1 MYHSYHTNVNVL
13 FLIFVQFQSIKVP
26 LRCCFVVCSVQEE
39 IQKKL
44 TLTSHDELCSLSHFN
59 HRMTQINHYSKHHL
73 TLHLKEKFRDRDLGV
88 YQTMQTES
96 CFGQRFPKKVCG
108 HQTVYSITSNKC
120 PVLNTSGSCST

>member
-44 TLTSHDELCSLSHFN
+44 TLTSHHELCSLSHFN

-73 TLHLKEKFRDRDLGV
+73 TLHLKEKFTPRPVSLPDYANRV
-88 YQTMQTES
+88 MFWPEIS
-96 CFGQRFPKKVCG
+96 KKRFVGIKLS
-108 HQTVYSITSNKC
+108 TVLPQINARS
-120 PVLNTSGSCST
+120 